1 MTEAQHSPRVSV
13 VIPTYNRARDI
24 GRCLDSLVAQTFRD
38 FEVLV
43 CDDGSK
49 DETGE
54 IVARYSDRLDL
65 KYRWAD
71 NFGGPARPRNDG
83 IQHARGE
90 FLAFLDS
97 DDWWTDGKLAESVRA
112 LDAGADFVYHDLHL
126 AQRAS
131 QRLFLRKSATRSLS
145 KPVFDDLLAN
155 GNGIN
160 NSSVVVRRELMVR
173 IGGFSEERNLIAAED
188 FDAWLRVAKLTDRFM
203 RIPRTLGYYWI
214 GDGNISNPRRTIST
228 HDALEARYAAD
239 LAKLRATRPVFWLS
253 YAKARAN
260 YLQGADERALAGFDE
275 VAAAHAPLEWRMRT
289 AWMRARI
296 GWRRR
301 RTAAS

>member
-1 MTEAQHSPRVSV
+1 VSQLPRSPRVSV

-49 DETGE
+49 DDTGA
-54 IVARYSDRLDL
+54 IVARYADRLNL
-65 KYRWAD
+65 KYRWAE

-83 IQHARGE
+83 IANARGQL
-90 FLAFLDS
+90 LAFLDS
-97 DDWWTDGKLAESVRA
+97 DDWWAPGKLATSVRA
-112 LDAGADFVYHDLHL
+112 IDAGADFVYHDLYL
-126 AQRAS
+126 AARAQQRV
-131 QRLFLRKSATRSLS
+131 FLRKSPTRDLT

-160 NSSVVVRRELMVR
+160 NSSVVVRRELMERV
-173 IGGFSEERNLIAAED
+173 GGFSEDRNLIASED
-188 FDAWLRVAKLTDRFM
+188 YDAWVRIAKLTDRFV
-203 RIPRTLGYYWI
+203 RIPQTLGYYWI
-214 GDGNISNPRRTIST
+214 GDGNISNPRRTVST
-228 HDALEARYAAD
+228 LEALELRYASE
-239 LAKLRATRPVFWLS
+239 LARLRKTRPLYWLS
-253 YAKARAN
+253 YDKARAN
-260 YLQGADERALAGFDE
+260 YLAGADERALEGFAE
-275 VAAAHAPLEWRMRT
+275 VEAAHAPLQWRVKS

-301 RTAAS
+301 RMATS